1 MLYNRIIVQ
10 LSLFL
15 SLLTVLLVF
24 THRLLG
30 LGVVYSHSC
39 TAHSRAISLMRMVF
53 SHFLVHS
60 CRTLA
65 YVVDAYCCIVINRLF
80 SFGVI
85 VSEI

>member
-1 MLYNRIIVQ
+1 MLYNRIIVE

-15 SLLTVLLVF
+15 SLLTVLLVS

-39 TAHSRAISLMRMVF
+39 TAHSRAVSLMRMVF

-60 CRTLA
+60 CRT
-65 YVVDAYCCIVINRLF
+65 VVDAYCCIVINQLLF
-80 SFGVI
+80 SFGV
-85 VSEI
+85 

>member
-1 MLYNRIIVQ
+1 MLYNCIIVQ

-15 SLLTVLLVF
+15 SLLTVLLVS
-24 THRLLG
+24 THRLLR

-65 YVVDAYCCIVINRLF
+65 YVVDAYCCIVINQLLF
-80 SFGVI
+80 SFGV
-85 VSEI
+85 